1 MAIIINYTATVKAK
15 AEELVA
21 EAEKIESVTQ
31 SIEHILGE
39 LNEYWSAVQEDQ
51 QTFYNGLKQNVSD
64 LETIHKCNYDFSNA
78 IVEYMEVTDKTS
90 ATTV

>member
-1 MAIIINYTATVKAK
+1 MAIIINDTATVKAK

-21 EAEKIESVTQ
+21 ETEKIESVTQ

-64 LETIHKCNYDFSNA
+64 LETIHKCNYD
-78 IVEYMEVTDKTS
+78 YL
-90 ATTV
+90 

>member
-1 MAIIINYTATVKAK
+1 MAIIINDTATVKTK
-15 AEELVA
+15 AQELIA

-31 SIEHILGE
+31 SIEYILGE

-51 QTFYNGLKQNVSD
+51 QTFYNGLKQNVTD
-64 LETIHKCNYDFSNA
+64 LETIHKCDFDFSNA
-78 IVEYMEVTDKTS
+78 IIEYMEVTDKTS

>member
-1 MAIIINYTATVKAK
+1 MAIIINDTATVKAK

-31 SIEHILGE
+31 SIEQILGE

-78 IVEYMEVTDKTS
+78 TVEYMEVTDKTS